1 MELVKLDV
9 RVPKEIFQ
17 TTRISKKELEEEL
30 KKNTAME
37 LYKEGKL
44 SFGKAAK
51 LAGMCHNDFLNFLG
65 QHKISIFNYT
75 DEEIEEELLTK

>member
-1 MELVKLDV
+1 MK
-9 RVPKEIFQ
+9 R
-17 TTRISKKELEEEL
+17 
-30 KKNTAME
+30 NTAME

-51 LAGMCHNDFLNFLG
+51 LSGMCHNDFLNFLG